1 MSILQDFG
9 SLSGRVVLVTG
20 GSGDIGRALCEQFAK
35 AGATV
40 AMTSRRGAEAL
51 GPAIEAVAEA
61 GAESLPFACDV
72 RDREQVEATVS
83 AIVERTGKLDILVN
97 NAGITKDTLLMRMN
111 DEQWNDVIQ
120 TNLTSVFL
128 CTQAAIKPMIK
139 ARYGRII
146 SITSIVG
153 QIGNP
158 GQANYASAKAGI
170 IGFTK
175 TVAKELASR
184 SITANAIA
192 PGYIQSR
199 MTDEIPEKAK
209 QAFLDAVP
217 LKRPGLPAEV
227 AYTAVFLASE
237 QAAYITGQVIN
248 VDGGL
253 VM

>member
-1 MSILQDFG
+1 MSIFQDFG
-9 SLSGRVVLVTG
+9 SLSGRVVLITG
-20 GSGDIGRALCEQFAK
+20 GSGDIGFALCEQFAK
-35 AGATV
+35 AGAHV
-40 AMTSRRGAEAL
+40 AMTSRQGEKAL
-51 GPAIEAVAEA
+51 QPAIAAVAEA
-61 GAESLPFACDV
+61 GSESLPLACDV
-72 RDREQVEATVS
+72 RGRSQVEA
-83 AIVERTGKLDILVN
+83 AIAAAVEWKGKIDILVN
-97 NAGITKDTLLMRMN
+97 NAGITKDTLLMRM
-111 DEQWNDVIQ
+111 DDTQWNDVIE

-128 CTQAAIKPMIK
+128 CTQAAIKPMIR

-153 QIGNP
+153 QIGNA

-184 SITANAIA
+184 NITANAIA

-209 QAFLDAVP
+209 QAFLEAVP

-227 AYTAVFLASE
+227 AYAAVFLASE
-237 QAAYITGQVIN
+237 HAAYITGQVIN